1 MLLMV
6 YILSCYVNTEMVF
19 RSKSLRLPILKVF
32 WFRINLECHVTVRCN
47 KTVVAEIMSHQK
59 YLVLDSIG
67 VG

>member
-1 MLLMV
+1 
-6 YILSCYVNTEMVF
+6 MVF